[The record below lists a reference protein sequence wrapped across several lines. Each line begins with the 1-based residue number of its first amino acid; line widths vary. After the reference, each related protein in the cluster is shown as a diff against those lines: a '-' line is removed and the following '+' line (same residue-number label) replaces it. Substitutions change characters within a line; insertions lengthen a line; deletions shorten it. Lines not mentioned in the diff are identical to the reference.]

1 MLIDFSFS
9 KNSTSMKH
17 RFRKKSF
24 GVIVDMARYS
34 MENVTS
40 ISSQEKYSIPNY
52 VQIIGY
58 SHIISHE

>member
-17 RFRKKSF
+17 CFRKKSF

-34 MENVTS
+34 MDMSPRSALKKNTQFL
-40 ISSQEKYSIPNY
+40 IMYKL
-52 VQIIGY
+52 
-58 SHIISHE
+58 